1 MRERGLG
8 RARVE
13 NLQPDKNYQWFV
25 IQSKIKK
32 NTVEMALKMFHF
44 SKKDTFPPSNLCLPH
59 PQKDT
64 FPPRLLLAWMKEGEI

>member
-44 SKKDTFPPSNLCLPH
+44 SKKDTFPPQTYVYPI
-59 PQKDT
+59 PQRT
-64 FPPRLLLAWMKEGEI
+64 HSPLVYSWHR

>member
-44 SKKDTFPPSNLCLPH
+44 SKKDTFPP
-59 PQKDT
+59 
-64 FPPRLLLAWMKEGEI
+64 